1 MRVFSV
7 YIPASSVVCVQHTP
21 SSKRNLSSKILHK
34 SLPTYFLTLTKQPS
48 KNNLRHLKESFLSD
62 LSTRRWC
69 QCQCLFSTF
78 FSLETSSSERPVA
91 CTIISQDAPSRIRFI
106 AIFDCP
112 SLSPSSLPS
121 LRPSSRPSLSPSSLP
136 TLTRVL
142 DLIVCVP
149 FRIHGFN
156 VFDSVLVVKLGE
168 FRYILGINPVQFRN
182 FLFCQTCQF

>member
-1 MRVFSV
+1 MGIFASLFGLYSCLISRVR
-7 YIPASSVVCVQHTP
+7 PAHSFFEKKS
-21 SSKRNLSSKILHK
+21 ILK
-34 SLPTYFLTLTKQPS
+34 NPPQIFTNYFLTLTKQPS

-69 QCQCLFSTF
+69 QCQCFFSTF

-106 AIFDCP
+106 AILDCP

-136 TLTRVL
+136 TL
-142 DLIVCVP
+142 
-149 FRIHGFN
+149 
-156 VFDSVLVVKLGE
+156 
-168 FRYILGINPVQFRN
+168 
-182 FLFCQTCQF
+182 